1 MVLKVLYFLCFIFET
16 TQINNTKRRES
27 DYPTL
32 VPTAIDIA
40 NFVYGIVNGE
50 NDQDSPEDL
59 EEAKHEII
67 TVFSEKLAVVQGEF
81 YGSINETMSL
91 SKINEINHKIQSV
104 LLDLRA
110 LLLAN
115 ESDKNIKKEEFQ
127 TQAAL
132 IIAAIRSLPSCL
144 DPDLSHLELMATNS
158 ICNMS
163 GIYKFKEFFFNLTHT
178 GIIIELSYKK
188 ITQNSSLEPE
198 SERWNNEVQQMI
210 DYFEREDSTC
220 KSSFQTILRSDMEN
234 FDNVKE
240 LSNILHQKYVW
251 YIIDVFILQ
260 DKRSGEEMYI
270 EGKETKMMTMSVNGL
285 RKYLIYSDR
294 QTKPN
299 TIKCV
304 ILKTNIQ
311 TPLGDIFIL
320 DRDSPIPEYVSTTEG
335 NFKKTLLYNGT
346 DKTCH
351 PEVVSVVGDEG
362 DWNERG
368 ELTNGLSTGAIIGI
382 VVGGS
387 LGFLTLSF
395 CCFYCFKKFG

>member
-1 MVLKVLYFLCFIFET
+1 
-16 TQINNTKRRES
+16 
-27 DYPTL
+27 
-32 VPTAIDIA
+32 
-40 NFVYGIVNGE
+40 
-50 NDQDSPEDL
+50 
-59 EEAKHEII
+59 
-67 TVFSEKLAVVQGEF
+67 
-81 YGSINETMSL
+81 
-91 SKINEINHKIQSV
+91 
-104 LLDLRA
+104 
-110 LLLAN
+110 
-115 ESDKNIKKEEFQ
+115 
-127 TQAAL
+127 
-132 IIAAIRSLPSCL
+132 
-144 DPDLSHLELMATNS
+144 
-158 ICNMS
+158 MS

-320 DRDSPIPEYVSTTEG
+320 DRGVTG
-335 NFKKTLLYNGT
+335 MN
-346 DKTCH
+346 
-351 PEVVSVVGDEG
+351 VV
-362 DWNERG
+362 N
-368 ELTNGLSTGAIIGI
+368 
-382 VVGGS
+382 
-387 LGFLTLSF
+387 
-395 CCFYCFKKFG
+395 